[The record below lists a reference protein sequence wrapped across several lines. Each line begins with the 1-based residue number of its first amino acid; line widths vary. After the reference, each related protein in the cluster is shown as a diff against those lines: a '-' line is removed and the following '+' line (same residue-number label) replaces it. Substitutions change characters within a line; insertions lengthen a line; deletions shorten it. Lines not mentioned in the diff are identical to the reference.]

1 MPSDLVCR
9 LIAASEGGEF
19 VRDIFYQAAE
29 RIDFLEKSS
38 PSVDKIMRDISE
50 MEPADPQSPLTGG
63 QAAADRIRDG
73 MRAMYPQW
81 REGE

>member
-50 MEPADPQSPLTGG
+50 MEPADPDAERTVCINYDALYERVRSSLLG
-63 QAAADRIRDG
+63 
-73 MRAMYPQW
+73 
-81 REGE
+81 RE